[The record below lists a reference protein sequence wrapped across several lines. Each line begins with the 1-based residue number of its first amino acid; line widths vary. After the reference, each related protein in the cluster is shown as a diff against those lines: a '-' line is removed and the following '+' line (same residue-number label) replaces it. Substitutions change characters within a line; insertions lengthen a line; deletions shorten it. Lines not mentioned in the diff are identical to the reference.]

1 VARRSGVSMRLVQYW
16 VQRAGPERL
25 DRVDWSDRR
34 ARGHA
39 APNRT
44 PAALEDRVLA
54 LRQALRQ
61 RSLLGEYGAQA
72 LQAELARR
80 GEPCPS
86 LRTIGR
92 ILQRRGAVDGRQ
104 RQRHPPPPAGWH
116 LPAVAAR
123 AVELD
128 LFDVIED
135 LKLAGG
141 PLLDVL
147 TAISLHGG
155 VPAAW
160 PLEGAST
167 TAMLPCLLAHWQR
180 LGCPGFAQFDNDT
193 RFQGP
198 HQHPDAIGRV
208 SRLCLQLGITPV
220 FVPPREL
227 GLQNPIEHFNG
238 LYQSKVWRRFP
249 FPTRGVLARH
259 SEDYVTALA
268 ARRHARVAA
277 APARTAWPAG
287 WTFSPTTAPA
297 GQLIYIRRTTERGEV
312 SVLGR
317 RWLIDRHWQHR
328 LVRVEVDLTRGTL
341 WGYALRRS
349 APYEQPL
356 LSQHPYDPRWR

>member
-1 VARRSGVSMRLVQYW
+1 VSVRLVQYW

-44 PAALEDRVLA
+44 PARLEDRVLT
-54 LRQALRQ
+54 LRQSLRQ

-72 LQAELARR
+72 LHTELARR

-86 LRTIGR
+86 VRTIGR
-92 ILQRRGAVDGRQ
+92 ILQRRGAVDARQ
-104 RQRHPPPPAGWH
+104 RQRHAPPLAGWH

-160 PLEGAST
+160 PLQGAST
-167 TAMLPCLLAHWQR
+167 TAMLPCLLAHWQH
-180 LGCPGFAQFDNDT
+180 LGCPGFVQFDNDT

-238 LYQSKVWRRFP
+238 LYQTKVWRRFR
-249 FPTRGVLARH
+249 FPTLAALARH
-259 SEDYVTALA
+259 SCRYVAALS
-268 ARRHARVAA
+268 ARRSARSAA
-277 APARTAWPAG
+277 APARTPWPPG
-287 WTFSPTTAPA
+287 WAFDPAAPLA
-297 GQLIYIRRTTERGEV
+297 GQLIYIRRTSEHGDAR
-312 SVLGR
+312 VLGW
-317 RWLIDRHWQHR
+317 RWPIDRHWLHR
-328 LVRVEVDLTRGTL
+328 LVRIEVDLSRGEL
-341 WGYALRRS
+341 RSYALRRS
-349 APYEQPL
+349 APQEQPL
-356 LSQHPYDPRWR
+356 LSQHAYEPRWR